1 MVEFA
6 INYSVHALTQ
16 HAPFFVKSLLRPR
29 LPTLFECDSWI
40 REGGNR
46 SCKNRSWFCSS
57 NVVTYDADVDQVDV
71 KEEDHLNNS
80 DGSMIESYN
89 NDDAGIFSIANY
101 YPSEDDNIL
110 ADEQKEESTL
120 SAARTRRA
128 EQTNT

>member
-57 NVVTYDADVDQVDV
+57 NVVTYDADADQVDI
-71 KEEDHLNNS
+71 EDEDHLNNS
-80 DGSMIESYN
+80 DESMIESY
-89 NDDAGIFSIANY
+89 DDEDAGIFIITNDYS
-101 YPSEDDNIL
+101 SEDDDTL
-110 ADEQKEESTL
+110 ADEQKDI
-120 SAARTRRA
+120 
-128 EQTNT
+128 